1 MDQQSYCHGHNAV
14 EIRNGVVVHCTE
26 CAQLCAA
33 QGSTSS
39 TKLCEGLALEI
50 DKRLTSR
57 CVDSVFLVWGLND
70 VIAVGR
76 VITLKTTGL
85 WKLKV
90 LLVL

>member
-1 MDQQSYCHGHNAV
+1 MELWFTVQNVPSFVQP
-14 EIRNGVVVHCTE
+14 T
-26 CAQLCAA
+26 
-33 QGSTSS
+33 S

-76 VITLKTTGL
+76 VITLKATGL